1 MAYAYPEDVHRLY
14 IISYGIPVCPQ
25 GSQISANLM
34 KSFKMT
40 NFAPC
45 GPIFKIR
52 NSKQVYSKSYNQIS
66 DCIFLKP
73 AISRQTSCKQIK
85 SLIANL
91 KSCLKVPCVPTV
103 QCLVSFQSRKVA
115 LLHSDFEINKF
126 CFPSTRKEPIR
137 QLFEQ
142 NQNKKEVNST
152 VSL

>member
-103 QCLVSFQSRKVA
+103 QCSICCSYLIQVTAITMCLPTQEQSLER
-115 LLHSDFEINKF
+115 LI
-126 CFPSTRKEPIR
+126 
-137 QLFEQ
+137 
-142 NQNKKEVNST
+142 
-152 VSL
+152 SLIYQHKLQAF

>member
-103 QCLVSFQSRKVA
+103 HCSDTDVSPTLCHKTGDDRFNMQLCRIHHR
-115 LLHSDFEINKF
+115 LLH
-126 CFPSTRKEPIR
+126 PIS
-137 QLFEQ
+137 FGIGM
-142 NQNKKEVNST
+142 V
-152 VSL
+152 

>member
-103 QCLVSFQSRKVA
+103 QCPVYLPGQIFHPSNVHNIANNRSFW
-115 LLHSDFEINKF
+115 
-126 CFPSTRKEPIR
+126 KENIYHFGFW
-137 QLFEQ
+137 QGIYCL
-142 NQNKKEVNST
+142 S
-152 VSL
+152 